1 MSILINSICRFIH
14 QTIAAQRRRNV
25 GYIEQRMN
33 VGLRYSRAQAQELIR
48 SMLASYSKWADS
60 EIQPRLAVSLP
71 RENPWPTWEVVKD
84 AALGPLGSFLT
95 GIDFCNAE
103 EGYPP
108 REQRELFDA
117 VQDFNH
123 RHPDRALA
131 ILYHVG
137 ESFNDKSLESSVR
150 WVHEAA
156 DFGAHRLGHAISLG
170 VDPALYGNHTRNESV
185 AERIDQ
191 LNYDLNHRDGL
202 AKFGIQVDIA
212 AIKQELQ
219 RLKACPTDCLLTIEY
234 EDAKLDEIRLRQK
247 YAIDCVHA
255 LGAVIEVC
263 PTSNRRIGGITSPEH
278 HPLKQFIAS
287 DAPFVIATDDPG
299 IFGTTLADELAWV
312 TQHHDVTDD
321 AMAHI
326 IDLAWS
332 SRSEVLTG
340 RLSQE

>member
-1 MSILINSICRFIH
+1 
-14 QTIAAQRRRNV
+14 
-25 GYIEQRMN
+25 MN
-33 VGLRYSRAQAQELIR
+33 
-48 SMLASYSKWADS
+48 
-60 EIQPRLAVSLP
+60 
-71 RENPWPTWEVVKD
+71 
-84 AALGPLGSFLT
+84 
-95 GIDFCNAE
+95 

-108 REQRELFDA
+108 RDQRELFDA
-117 VQDFNH
+117 VKDFNH

-137 ESFNDKSLESSVR
+137 ESFNDKSLESAVR

-202 AKFGIQVDIA
+202 AKFGIPMDVA

-219 RLKACPTDCLLTIEY
+219 RLKALPADCLLTIEY

-247 YAIDCVHA
+247 YAIDCIHA

-263 PTSNRRIGGITSPEH
+263 PTSNRRIAGITSPEH
-278 HPLKQFIAS
+278 HPLRQFLAS
-287 DAPFVIATDDPG
+287 DAPFIIATDDPG

-312 TQHHDVTDD
+312 MEHHHVAHD
-321 AMAHI
+321 AMERI
-326 IDLAWS
+326 VDLSWA
-332 SRSEVLTG
+332 SRSEVVTG
-340 RLSQE
+340 RVPQ